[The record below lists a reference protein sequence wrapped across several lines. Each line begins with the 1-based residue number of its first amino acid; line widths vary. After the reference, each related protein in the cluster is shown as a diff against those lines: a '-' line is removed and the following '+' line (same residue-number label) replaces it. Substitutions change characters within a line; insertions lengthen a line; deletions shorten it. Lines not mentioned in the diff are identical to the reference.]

1 LVKCFQA
8 TGKGAA
14 ALKER
19 IKTILLWAV
28 AVVLL
33 GGCLLILWRTGFFE
47 AARSEAGIR
56 AYIESRAPWSHLTFF
71 FLQLMSVIVAPIPS
85 NVTAL
90 AGGLLFG
97 TVPAFLITWA
107 AVILGSLA
115 VFFLARALGQSFAA
129 RFVGR
134 KLSARYLDVIR
145 RKRDSFLFLAF
156 LFPFFPDDILCILA
170 GVTEVSWKRF
180 LLLCL
185 IARPWGLLVSCAVG
199 GSALELPLWA
209 MLLLGL
215 LGGAVFVLAMI
226 YGDRIEEKLVEKF
239 RH

>member
-1 LVKCFQA
+1 MS
-8 TGKGAA
+8 
-14 ALKER
+14 ER
-19 IKTILLWAV
+19 IKTILLWVLAV
-28 AVVLL
+28 LLL
-33 GGCLLILWRTGFFE
+33 GGCLLALYATGFFQ
-47 AARSEAGIR
+47 AARSEEGVK
-56 AYIESRAPWSHLTFF
+56 AYIEACAPWSHLAFF

-97 TVPAFLITWA
+97 TIPAFLLTWS
-107 AVILGSLA
+107 AVVIGSLI

-134 KLSARYLDVIR
+134 KLSAKYLDVIR

-170 GVTEVSWKRF
+170 GVTEVSWKKF

-185 IARPWGLLVSCAVG
+185 TARPWGLLVSSAVG
-199 GSALELPLWA
+199 GSALDLPLWA
-209 MLLLGL
+209 MILLG
-215 LGGAVFVLAMI
+215 AVGVGIFVLAMV
-226 YGDRIEEKLVEKF
+226 YGDRIENKLLEKF
-239 RH
+239 KR

>member
-1 LVKCFQA
+1 M
-8 TGKGAA
+8 
-14 ALKER
+14 KER
-19 IKTILLWAV
+19 TRTILLWVV

-33 GGCLLILWRTGFFE
+33 GGCLLALYTTGFFE
-47 AARSEAGIR
+47 AARSEEGIK
-56 AYIESRAPWSHLTFF
+56 AYIEARAPWSHLTFF

-90 AGGLLFG
+90 AGAILFG
-97 TVPAFLITWA
+97 TIPAFLLTWS
-107 AVILGSLA
+107 AVIIGSLA

-134 KLSARYLDVIR
+134 KLSAKYLDIIR
-145 RKRDSFLFLAF
+145 RKRDAFLFLAF

-185 IARPWGLLVSCAVG
+185 VARPWGLLVSCAVG
-199 GSALELPLWA
+199 GSALDFPLWA
-209 MLLLGL
+209 MIALGIA
-215 LGGAVFVLAMI
+215 GAAIFVLAMVF
-226 YGDRIEEKLVEKF
+226 GDKIENRLLEKF
-239 RH
+239 RR